1 MHPNPPIII
10 LGSGGHAAHC
20 VELARS
26 CNLGPV
32 AGCLDDDAQLHHQQV
47 LGIPVHG
54 EIGDLGSVAAPAAV
68 VVAIGDPATRGRL
81 IALVQT
87 RGLGLISLI
96 HPAACVAASALI
108 GPACVIDAGVV
119 VGARSDIGLG
129 TIIDAGAS
137 IAHDAVVGS
146 LVHIEAGARILPG
159 AHIGAA
165 ARIGANAVVTRQS
178 IVAVGARVPPGAV
191 V

>member
-1 MHPNPPIII
+1 MHPNPPVII

-20 VELARS
+20 AELACS
-26 CNLGPV
+26 CHLGPV
-32 AGCLDDDAQLHHQQV
+32 ACCLDDNPQRHGQQV
-47 LGIPVHG
+47 LGIPIQG
-54 EIGDLGSVAAPAAV
+54 AIGDLGSVTAMTSV
-68 VVAIGDPATRGRL
+68 IVAIGDPATRGRL
-81 IALVQT
+81 IALVQA
-87 RGLGLISLI
+87 RGLELISLI
-96 HPAACVAASALI
+96 HPAACVAASALV

-137 IAHDAVVGS
+137 IAHDAVVGR

-159 AHIGAA
+159 ARIGAA
-165 ARIGANAVVTRQS
+165 ARIGANAVITRQAM
-178 IVAVGARVPPGAV
+178 IAEGARVPPGTV